1 MSFEFA
7 HFNFNV
13 ANLEN
18 SKRFYE
24 KALGLKEIRR
34 MTGNGFTLVYLGDGR
49 TAFELELTELQNHP
63 QKYDLG
69 EGEFHLAV
77 YLDDYDAAFRK
88 HSEMGCVC
96 FENREM
102 GVYFIED
109 PDGYWIEILPKKC
122 RLIRDGESESFKAD
136 SDSGWCGRCQ
146 W

>member
-1 MSFEFA
+1 MSFDLQ

-24 KALGLKEIRR
+24 KALGLKEIHR

-49 TAFELELTELQNHP
+49 TSFELELTELQNHP

-77 YLDDYDAAFRK
+77 YPTIMTQPFANIGNGL
-88 HSEMGCVC
+88 
-96 FENREM
+96 
-102 GVYFIED
+102 
-109 PDGYWIEILPKKC
+109 
-122 RLIRDGESESFKAD
+122 RLF
-136 SDSGWCGRCQ
+136 
-146 W
+146 